1 MLDESIGFP
10 IFGAIIS
17 LLIGQIRLY
26 YLENNV
32 YYYLTIY
39 KYSDIVNSI
48 ELFNIHVKIGQHKGN
63 NTIFSIY
70 EDTLLNV
77 HADITEIGKLKIKD
91 KLIIKMIEE
100 ERYETSSDIF
110 KIMINDY
117 FNKNS
122 KNITW
127 KPI

>member
-1 MLDESIGFP
+1 
-10 IFGAIIS
+10 
-17 LLIGQIRLY
+17 
-26 YLENNV
+26 
-32 YYYLTIY
+32 
-39 KYSDIVNSI
+39 
-48 ELFNIHVKIGQHKGN
+48 
-63 NTIFSIY
+63 
-70 EDTLLNV
+70 
-77 HADITEIGKLKIKD
+77 
-91 KLIIKMIEE
+91 MIEE

>member
-1 MLDESIGFP
+1 MLNESIGFP
-10 IFGAIIS
+10 ILGAIIS
-17 LLIGQIRLY
+17 LLIDQIRLY

-48 ELFNIHVKIGQHKGN
+48 ELFNIHVKMKYNDSIHP
-63 NTIFSIY
+63 ICSIY
-70 EDTLLNV
+70 DEISPTS
-77 HADITEIGKLKIKD
+77 HTDITEICKLKLKD
-91 KLIIKMIEE
+91 KLILKMIKE

-127 KPI
+127 KRL